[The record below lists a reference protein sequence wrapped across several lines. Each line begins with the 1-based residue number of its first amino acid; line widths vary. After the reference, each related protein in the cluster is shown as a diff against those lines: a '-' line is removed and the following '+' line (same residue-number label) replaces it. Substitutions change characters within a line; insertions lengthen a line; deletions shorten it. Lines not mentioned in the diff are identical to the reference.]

1 MYSLTKCLT
10 YTYNAYLLCFLTCIL
25 NRLYNTWHPICKQLL
40 KNYISSFTV
49 EIAVNIRWNNLFFQ
63 LYIYCYFT
71 FFFGQ
76 FDIKTQ
82 LSTSLPN
89 LITFTKNIANN
100 CLYTICIIRHFKSFK
115 LCFCRWIHLYTNQ
128 GSVTS
133 SNVMFFFLD
142 VLSNW
147 TC

>member
-10 YTYNAYLLCFLTCIL
+10 YTYNAYLLCFLTRIL

-63 LYIYCYFT
+63 LYIYWYFT

-89 LITFTKNIANN
+89 LITFTQNIANN

-115 LCFCRWIHLYTNQ
+115 LCFCRWFHLFTNQ